1 MLAIHP
7 LDVGSVRPYAL
18 MVRPGLRQELLKIDD
33 EPNLLALGASFWGQA
48 AGVAL
53 VNTGDEAAQL
63 IDLYVLPEYRKA
75 GIGTALLAAV
85 EEEIQRSG
93 MGKFHTLYRPDDH
106 TPAFERV
113 LVKGGWSPPTLSNIV
128 FWTTREQDALS
139 LEWVQQLRFEPP
151 YEVVPWPEVTQ
162 ADLDAMAK
170 LGEEGRYPPTLSP
183 FARPFEAW
191 DGETSFVLRHEGR
204 VAGWVCATREK
215 PLQLLI
221 DILYVYPPR
230 QRLGKMLIGEVTRR
244 CWQIGMEDMYWRV
257 APENAPMLEWSRRSF
272 PDRILEEYE
281 EWTSEKALGVDGGE
295 LRTPDAVKADL
306 RDFYGR
312 MAGENLQGS
321 AASDDGPTESGGRT
335 GSLFYRDE
343 ELAGLPQS
351 IVSGSIAC
359 GNPHAIAALQP
370 GEVVLD
376 LGCGGGL
383 DVLLAA
389 RKVGPTGFVYGVD
402 MTDNMLELART
413 NAAKVGTAN
422 VEFRQGEIES
432 LPLADDSV
440 DVILANCVINLSP
453 EQSDALAEAW
463 RVLKPGGRLAL
474 AEVMVDGDLSEFP
487 ISQADIQTAM
497 NYAGCIFGA
506 LSMTAFTNLLE
517 AAGFTEI
524 DIAIQHRHTPEE
536 FLDKL
541 PADLQRRLQSLE
553 PTVLQELIGCFTS
566 STIRAKKGDTG
577 LHPEA

>member
-1 MLAIHP
+1 MIAIHS
-7 LDVGSVRPYAL
+7 LDAGTVQPFAL
-18 MVRPGLRQELLKIDD
+18 MVRPGLRQDLLTIGAD
-33 EPNLLALGASFWGQA
+33 PNLLALGASFWGQP
-48 AGVAL
+48 AGVA
-53 VNTGDEAAQL
+53 VVHVDDEAAQL
-63 IDLYVLPEYRKA
+63 LDLYVLPVYRKA
-75 GIGTALLAAV
+75 GTGTALLAAV
-85 EEEIQRSG
+85 EEEIQRTG
-93 MGKFHTLYRPDDH
+93 VGKLHTLYRPDDH

-113 LVKGGWSPPTLSNIV
+113 LIKGGWQPPTLSHIV

-151 YEVVPWPEVTQ
+151 YEVVPWPDVTQ

-191 DGETSFVLRHEGR
+191 DGETSFVLRHEAS
-204 VAGWVCATREK
+204 VAGWVCAVREK

-257 APENAPMLEWSRRSF
+257 APENALMLDWSRRSF

-281 EWTSEKALGVDGGE
+281 EWTSEKALGGDGRE
-295 LRTPDAVKADL
+295 LRTPNAVKADL

-312 MAGENLQGS
+312 MAGENLQG
-321 AASDDGPTESGGRT
+321 AAALDDGPTESGGSY
-335 GSLFYRDE
+335 GSAFYRDE
-343 ELAGLPQS
+343 DLEGLPQS

-389 RKVGPTGFVYGVD
+389 RKVGPTGFVYGID
-402 MTDNMLELART
+402 MTDSMLELARI
-413 NAAKVGTAN
+413 NAAKVGATN
-422 VEFRQGEIES
+422 VEFRKGEIES
-432 LPLADDSV
+432 LPLPDSSV
-440 DVILANCVINLSP
+440 DVILANCVVNLSP
-453 EQSDALAEAW
+453 ETSAALAEAH

-487 ISQADIQTAM
+487 ISDEAIQIAM
-497 NYAGCIFGA
+497 NCAGCIFGA
-506 LSMTAFTNLLE
+506 LTIEQFTELLDS
-517 AAGFTEI
+517 ASFTEI
-524 DIAIQHRHTPEE
+524 DIDIQHRYTPDEL
-536 FLDKL
+536 LDKL
-541 PADLQRRLQSLE
+541 PADVQSLLQGME
-553 PTVLQELIGCFTS
+553 PTVVQELMERFTS
-566 STIRAKKGDTG
+566 SAIRAKKVM
-577 LHPEA
+577 